1 MDSKS
6 FWQSLGINSEV
17 KNRLFLLLRKFRFRE
32 DFYLVGGC
40 LRDLFFERKIFD
52 LDFALKNAENFA
64 QFAAEKLG
72 LKFVP
77 LSRIFGIFRV
87 AGKDFTLDFTELKGG
102 SIEDD
107 LRQRDFTINAFALPV
122 KELFKKEAFSF
133 IDPLGGLK
141 DIQEKIIRAISEDNI
156 QQDPLRILRGYRF
169 FAEGF
174 GEIEA
179 LTRAM
184 FARNKK
190 LLVLCSPERVN
201 YELMRIL
208 VSERAYECFKL
219 MDEDG
224 VLEEVFP
231 EIRECKGVPQPGF
244 HHLDVWGHMM
254 ESLGWAEEILKKPE
268 EFLSPVLHTLPQD
281 EDFVVSV
288 KLASLFHDLGKGYTF
303 AEKEENGEKRITF
316 YGHEKVSAELFREMG
331 ERWRFKGDIIDMVCL
346 LVRAHMRPV
355 HLLNEKEAGRLT
367 LRAKRNLLRDVPH
380 LEGLFV
386 VAMAD
391 SLASRGPDKE
401 PDYEERLK
409 AFFCE
414 LFELK
419 KELEEKKKKPR
430 LITGHDLIKLGFK
443 PGPIFKK
450 ILEDV
455 EVEALAG
462 RIRTREEAIDF
473 VLEKYGAKDEV

>member
-1 MDSKS
+1 MNFES
-6 FWQSLGINSEV
+6 FWQSLEINFQV
-17 KNRLFLLLRKFRFRE
+17 KNRLFLLLRKFALRE
-32 DFYLVGGC
+32 DFYIVGGA
-40 LRDLFFERKIFD
+40 LRDLILGRKISD
-52 LDFALKNAENFA
+52 IDFALKNAENFA
-64 QFAAEKLG
+64 YFAAERLN

-87 AGKDFTLDFTELKGG
+87 AGKGFTLDFTELKGS

-107 LRQRDFTINAFALPV
+107 LRQRDFTINTLALPV
-122 KELFKKEAFSF
+122 KALFEKKDFSF
-133 IDPLGGLK
+133 IDPLGGLN
-141 DIQEKIIRAISEDNI
+141 DIQKRIIRAISEENI
-156 QQDPLRILRGYRF
+156 REDPLRILRGYRF

-174 GEIEA
+174 GEIEP
-179 LTRAM
+179 LTRQI

-190 LLVLCSPERVN
+190 LLVLCAPERIN
-201 YELMRIL
+201 YELVRIL
-208 VSERAYECFKL
+208 ASERAYESFKL

-224 VLEEVFP
+224 VLEVIFP
-231 EIRECKGVPQPGF
+231 EIARCKGVPQPSF

-254 ESLGWAEEILKKPE
+254 ESLKWAEEILKRPK
-268 EFLSPVLHTLPQD
+268 EFLSPVLDKLPQD

-303 AEKEENGEKRITF
+303 AEKEENGERRITF
-316 YGHEKVSAELFREMG
+316 YGHERVSAELFREMG

-346 LVRAHMRPV
+346 LAKAHMRPV

-391 SLASRGPDKE
+391 SLASKGPDKE

-409 AFFCE
+409 AFFGE

-455 EVEALAG
+455 EIEALAG
-462 RIRTREEAIDF
+462 RIKTKEEAIDF
-473 VLEKYGAKDEV
+473 VIKKYGARNET